1 MKSVYVISFLLG
13 VSIWFNIQ
21 YYLEHVDKKIKAAYE
36 QGYDRGKLDEKWINL
51 ENSIKDKIDSIKRD
65 VSQTPGK

>member
-1 MKSVYVISFLLG
+1 VKITYVISFLLG

-21 YYLEHVDKKIKAAYE
+21 NYLEHVDKKIKVAYE
-36 QGYDRGKLDEKWINL
+36 QGYERGKLDERWINL
-51 ENSIKDKIDSIKRD
+51 EKSIRDKIDSIKRD